1 MLPNAWWKSWLAWLA
16 IGVVLF
22 VWAGLAL
29 MTATRQQQA
38 EQQRRDAHWAE
49 VNAIALR
56 SNPPMLPGEKKP
68 APAPLEGRW
77 LIALLAI
84 AATGAVGR
92 GGWLWLERLRALWS
106 PPGEE
111 SAGTPFDRDPSETG
125 PGQRGPMAPTAPL
138 SRGSHSPGP
147 PPAAPTGAGTGT
159 PTGAPP
165 TLRGEPPFRPIAPP
179 TPPLPSAPRPAPPG
193 ARPGDHSAERR
204 ND

>member
-49 VNAIALR
+49 VNAKAAR
-56 SNPPMLPGEKKP
+56 SNPPMLPGEEKP

-92 GGWLWLERLRALWS
+92 GGWLWLER
-106 PPGEE
+106 
-111 SAGTPFDRDPSETG
+111 
-125 PGQRGPMAPTAPL
+125 
-138 SRGSHSPGP
+138 
-147 PPAAPTGAGTGT
+147 
-159 PTGAPP
+159 
-165 TLRGEPPFRPIAPP
+165 
-179 TPPLPSAPRPAPPG
+179 
-193 ARPGDHSAERR
+193 
-204 ND
+204 